1 MLKVVF
7 LFSILLFP
15 KIQIFSQEMQRF
27 KLPQPVFNGNISVEE
42 AILNRRS
49 TRYYSNESLSL
60 NEISQLLWAAQG
72 ITKKVKNPPLWWTI
86 GEWQGGYRTAPSAG
100 ALYPLEIYLVAG
112 NVENLTPGVYKYL
125 PKNHELILQAK
136 GDKREAIFDVASN
149 QKWIKEASAVIVIT
163 AIYERTSVKY
173 GDRAERYVHIEVG
186 HVGQNIFLQAGSLN
200 LGTVMV
206 GAFRDDVL
214 KEKVGMNKNE
224 NPLAI
229 MPVGKKK

>member
-1 MLKVVF
+1 MKKIIFFVVIF
-7 LFSILLFP
+7 LFGWINVFP
-15 KIQIFSQEMQRF
+15 QNTNTI
-27 KLPQPVFNGNISVEE
+27 KLPEPNYESSTSIEE

-49 TRYYSNESLSL
+49 NRYYKDEALQLSDL
-60 NEISQLLWAAQG
+60 SQILWAAQG
-72 ITKKVKNPPLWWTI
+72 ITKGVKNPPSWWKI

-100 ALYPLEIYLVAG
+100 ALYPLEIYMVVG
-112 NVENLTPGVYKYL
+112 NVENLIPGVYKYK
-125 PKNHELILQAK
+125 PKNHELIEISK
-136 GDKREAIFDVASN
+136 GDERKEIFDAASN
-149 QKWIKEASAVIVIT
+149 QKWIQRAPAIIVMA

-186 HVGQNIFLQAGSLN
+186 HVGQNIFLQASSLN

-206 GAFRDDVL
+206 GAFRDNVL

-229 MPVGKKK
+229 MPLGKKR

>member
-1 MLKVVF
+1 MKKLSF
-7 LFSILLFP
+7 ILLFLLL
-15 KIQIFSQEMQRF
+15 KIQLPSQELQTV
-27 KLPQPVFNGNISVEE
+27 KLPQPELKSSTSVEE

-49 TRYYSNESLSL
+49 IRYHSNEVLTL
-60 NEISQLLWAAQG
+60 NEVSQMLWAAQG
-72 ITKKVKNPPLWWTI
+72 ITKEVKNPPSWWNI

-100 ALYPLEIYLVAG
+100 ALFPLEVYLVTG
-112 NVENLTPGVYKYL
+112 NVNNLKPGVYKYR
-125 PKNHELILQAK
+125 PKNHELIKISK
-136 GDKREAIFDVASN
+136 GDKREEIFDAASN
-149 QKWIKEASAVIVIT
+149 QKWIKRAPAIIVIG

-173 GDRAERYVHIEVG
+173 GNRAKRYVHIEVG
-186 HVGQNIFLQAGSLN
+186 HVAQNIYLQAGSLD

-214 KEKVGMNKNE
+214 KQKIGMEKNE

>member
-1 MLKVVF
+1 MKKTLFLVTLLLMLKTQLTSQTVQ
-7 LFSILLFP
+7 SI
-15 KIQIFSQEMQRF
+15 
-27 KLPQPVFNGNISVEE
+27 KLPQPEFKSSTSVEE
-42 AILNRRS
+42 AILERRS
-49 TRYYSNESLSL
+49 TRYYSNEALSL

-72 ITKKVKNPPLWWTI
+72 ITKEVKNPPSWWEI

-112 NVENLTPGVYKYL
+112 NVENLKPGVYKYM
-125 PKNHELILQAK
+125 PKNHELITISSS
-136 GDKREAIFDVASN
+136 DKREEIFDAASN
-149 QKWIKEASAVIVIT
+149 QKWIKKAPAVFVIA

-173 GDRAERYVHIEVG
+173 GSRAQRYTHIEVG

-206 GAFRDDVL
+206 GAFRDEVL